1 MKLTKKN
8 YRPFA
13 LLITLGLLTGTLA
26 WEIFERVLLLVG
38 ANIDLGVGPIG
49 LDLDVLAVYIKVN
62 PGSLLG
68 AGAGAFVFTR
78 L

>member
-8 YRPFA
+8 YKPFA
-13 LLITLGLLTGTLA
+13 LLFTLGLLTGTLA
-26 WEIFERVLLLVG
+26 WEIFERVLLLAG